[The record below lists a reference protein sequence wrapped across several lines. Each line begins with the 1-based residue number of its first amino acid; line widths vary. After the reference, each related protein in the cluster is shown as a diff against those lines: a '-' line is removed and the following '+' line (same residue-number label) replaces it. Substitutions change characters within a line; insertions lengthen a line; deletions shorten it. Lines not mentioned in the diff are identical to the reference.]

1 MEEDNMLSLI
11 RKRMKGEK
19 GFTLI
24 ELLVVIIIIA
34 ILAAIAIPTFLGQ
47 RQKAQDAA
55 AKSLVRNAMTAIESA
70 YVDTLSFDTTAAA
83 PPLSAAV
90 LTAIEPSITFSI
102 GGTCTDA
109 PTITTD
115 LTKDNGA
122 RDNAVQYTGTA
133 DTYTVVTMS
142 QSGNIF
148 GVFVSKTA
156 AGTTYVKTIG
166 TGDDAVTTAG
176 W

>member
-1 MEEDNMLSLI
+1 MFSLI

-55 AKSLVRNAMTAIESA
+55 AKSLVRNAMTALESA
-70 YVDTLSFDTTAAA
+70 YVDARTYAPATVDHATL
-83 PPLSAAV
+83 L
-90 LTAIEPSITFSI
+90 AIEPSINFVAAGAACATTVPAITATQNASAAAVDYFGNGTSYSI
-102 GGTCTDA
+102 ATLSASGNAFGVAADKGTTGGTTFVKK
-109 PTITTD
+109 I
-115 LTKDNGA
+115 GA
-122 RDNAVQYTGTA
+122 N
-133 DTYTVVTMS
+133 
-142 QSGNIF
+142 
-148 GVFVSKTA
+148 
-156 AGTTYVKTIG
+156 
-166 TGDDAVTTAG
+166 VTTG

>member
-11 RKRMKGEK
+11 RKRMKGDK

-55 AKSLVRNAMTAIESA
+55 AKSLIRNAMTAVESA
-70 YVDTLSFDTTAAA
+70 YTDTQDFTLVALAD
-83 PPLSAAV
+83 LQG
-90 LTAIEPSITFSI
+90 IEPSIAWPAAGAAGVAAAPGAANDAAANIVGWAMTGESTYEL
-102 GGTCTDA
+102 GTTSKSTHTYGVMVDK
-109 PTITTD
+109 TTGNVFYR
-115 LTKDNGA
+115 NGA
-122 RDNAVQYTGTA
+122 AL
-133 DTYTVVTMS
+133 VV
-142 QSGNIF
+142 
-148 GVFVSKTA
+148 
-156 AGTTYVKTIG
+156 
-166 TGDDAVTTAG
+166 GDS

>member
-1 MEEDNMLSLI
+1 MFRFL

-55 AKSLVRNAMTAIESA
+55 AKSLVRNAMTTIATSF
-70 YVDTLSFDTTAAA
+70 VDNQTYA
-83 PPLSAAV
+83 PATVTPAV
-90 LTAIEPSITFSI
+90 LHAIEPSINFVNVVTAASTTAIAVGATDGPKNNKVDYDGTATVYDIAVTSASGNQFGVYVDTQGAGETFVKKI
-102 GGTCTDA
+102 GGTFS
-109 PTITTD
+109 
-115 LTKDNGA
+115 
-122 RDNAVQYTGTA
+122 TG
-133 DTYTVVTMS
+133 
-142 QSGNIF
+142 
-148 GVFVSKTA
+148 
-156 AGTTYVKTIG
+156 
-166 TGDDAVTTAG
+166 